1 MKLSDFFFKEV
12 LFIFGSAGSSLMHA
26 DFSLVV
32 VSGSCS
38 PVAVHRLLTVAVFLV
53 REHKL

>member
-1 MKLSDFFFKEV
+1 MKLSDFFLKKV

-32 VSGSCS
+32 SGSHS
-38 PVAVHRLLTVAVFLV
+38 LVAAHRLLTVVVFLV
-53 REHKL
+53 REHEL

>member
-1 MKLSDFFFKEV
+1 MKLSDLFFKEV